1 MRNTPPK
8 FRVIDVENKC
18 IVESNLQK
26 RYLTLSYVWG
36 LVPTVRLRRENIDDL
51 MSIGALG
58 RIRHQLPQTI
68 RDAIDLV
75 RMVDERYIWIDSLCL
90 IEDDPDDLLSGV
102 KAMDIIY
109 EACTLTIIAATGADA
124 NAGLPGLRFN
134 SRKVEQFVEEIDS
147 GFSVMVCQG
156 LTRALD
162 NSKYST
168 RGWT

>member
-1 MRNTPPK
+1 MSG
-8 FRVIDVENKC
+8 VLC
-18 IVESNLQK
+18 
-26 RYLTLSYVWG
+26 
-36 LVPTVRLRRENIDDL
+36 LRRENIDDL

-58 RIRHQLPQTI
+58 RIRHQLPLTI

-75 RMVDERYIWIDSLCL
+75 RVVDECYIWVDSLCL
-90 IEDDPDDLLSGV
+90 IEDDPDALLSGAE
-102 KAMDIIY
+102 AMDIIY
-109 EACTLTIIAATGADA
+109 EAYTLTIIAATWTDA
-124 NAGLPGLRFN
+124 NSGLPGLRFN